1 MDLHLINVK
10 LLLLFNCM
18 LNERRIVKVCSEI
31 NAYQE
36 DVIDK
41 CREFGVFRPCKNEIR
56 DGKWRVYVDRVGW

>member
-1 MDLHLINVK
+1 
-10 LLLLFNCM
+10 M